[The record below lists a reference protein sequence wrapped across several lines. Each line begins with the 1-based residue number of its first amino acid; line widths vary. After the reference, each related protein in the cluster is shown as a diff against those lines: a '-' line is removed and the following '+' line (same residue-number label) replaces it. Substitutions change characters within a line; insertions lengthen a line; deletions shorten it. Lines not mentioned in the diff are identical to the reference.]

1 MAGHFGVVS
10 CLSQPHSAYSV
21 IFLLKDESSI
31 LFQNWLDPSK
41 EIKKQIRSE
50 YLLMAG
56 VCGWVGRAWLLC
68 SHLLWNV
75 LLDLHTASPY
85 MAGLREGRVG
95 MMLTLFYMQQV

>member
-1 MAGHFGVVS
+1 MAIQGNIRPDAMTKPHWESRPHSLVPSKSIEARMFPVRVCGGPLPVVS

-56 VCGWVGRAWLLC
+56 VCGWVGRAWL
-68 SHLLWNV
+68 
-75 LLDLHTASPY
+75 
-85 MAGLREGRVG
+85 
-95 MMLTLFYMQQV
+95 